1 MIETWV
7 SLAHWKRRS
16 NTKYLRR
23 RIAGDPSAARPWAPS
38 VRASW
43 PPFLSGPLPCCSTC
57 PCPSASQHF
66 CCKWFH
72 VSWPAPLQPYSSQDP
87 CWHGL
92 ALLAQDWRPFTRSA
106 SRNASPCTT
115 LRLSPPILLHLTA
128 HQSKPWGPSTTG
140 GAPEEL
146 ERGERR
152 GANALDPPA
161 PLADRAPPWRR
172 RERRGYRRQP
182 VPPFP
187 ARGKKSVTLYL
198 FTYHHCT
205 PS

>member
-1 MIETWV
+1 MIETMV
-7 SLAHWKRRS
+7 SWAL
-16 NTKYLRR
+16 LRR
-23 RIAGDPSAARPWAPS
+23 RTHPRYLRSRLATDPSAARFS
-38 VRASW
+38 QLGVRASW
-43 PPFLSGPLPCCSTC
+43 LPCLPGLLPCCTTC

-66 CCKWFH
+66 YCKWFH
-72 VSWPAPLQPYSSQDP
+72 VLWPAPLQPYSSQDP

-92 ALLAQDWRPFTRSA
+92 ALLALDWRPFTRSA
-106 SRNASPCTT
+106 SRNASPGTT
-115 LRLSPPILLHLTA
+115 LPLSTPILLHLTA

-187 ARGKKSVTLYL
+187 ARGKRSVTFLE
-198 FTYHHCT
+198 
-205 PS
+205 PRM